1 MNPASQKALIVAPFW
16 GISGHVGNYRVDRF
30 VRWLG
35 ESGVRVVI
43 VRAGG
48 SDRECERSWGVEV
61 TVRDPIGLYRDPAPG
76 SKSAPPPRKPNSF
89 RRSTANFIFN
99 PDPTIVWASRA
110 VKNPLV
116 MKHGEGA
123 RWVISSG
130 PPESGHVCAA
140 RLAKRIG
147 AGLVVDMRDGWLDEP
162 LKSLLERSR
171 IRRWREG
178 RLESAILRQAE
189 RIFVTSDVWKELL
202 EKRLP
207 FTRDKTV
214 ILYNGYPNLEL
225 SPAPAVK
232 SSDERMTLLHAG
244 RFMHSSLER
253 NPKYLLEPLL
263 KGLGQVERK
272 GKVVLLG
279 QLSRDDMAEVRSWRV
294 RYAEYG
300 WSIEI
305 TEPVPREAMMRK
317 LMEADGLLLLSTSN
331 AAVPSK
337 LFEYLAVGKPILAF
351 TPRGSA
357 VWRIGESIQHVS
369 LVDYREDEDAGGA
382 QKTFLDSCLNGV
394 ISVSLPDLF
403 HESTLS
409 EIFIANLIKM

>member
-1 MNPASQKALIVAPFW
+1 M
-16 GISGHVGNYRVDRF
+16 
-30 VRWLG
+30 
-35 ESGVRVVI
+35 I

-48 SDRECERSWGVEV
+48 ADRECERSWGVEV

-76 SKSAPPPRKPNSF
+76 SKSAPPPRKPSSF

-110 VKNPLV
+110 AKNLLV
-116 MKHGEGA
+116 MKHGDGA

-147 AGLVVDMRDGWLDEP
+147 AGLIVDMRDGWLDEP
-162 LKSLLERSR
+162 LKPLLERSR

-202 EKRLP
+202 ENRLP
-207 FTRDKTV
+207 FTREKTV
-214 ILYNGYPNLEL
+214 VLFNGYPSFEL
-225 SPAPAVK
+225 PPAPAEKV
-232 SSDERMTLLHAG
+232 SNERISLLHAG

-253 NPKYLLEPLL
+253 NPRYLLEPLL

-272 GKVVLLG
+272 GEVVLLG
-279 QLSRDDMAEVRSWRV
+279 QLSREDMTEVRSWRE

-305 TEPVPREAMMRK
+305 TEPVSREAMMRK

-337 LFEYLAVGKPILAF
+337 LFEYLVTGKPILAF
-351 TPRGSA
+351 APRESA

-369 LVDYREDEDAGGA
+369 VVDYREGEDVGGA
-382 QKTFLDSCLNGV
+382 QKAFLDSCLNGV
-394 ISVSLPDLF
+394 ISASLPDMF

-409 EIFIANLIKM
+409 ELFISNLMRM

>member
-1 MNPASQKALIVAPFW
+1 
-16 GISGHVGNYRVDRF
+16 
-30 VRWLG
+30 
-35 ESGVRVVI
+35 
-43 VRAGG
+43 
-48 SDRECERSWGVEV
+48 
-61 TVRDPIGLYRDPAPG
+61 
-76 SKSAPPPRKPNSF
+76 
-89 RRSTANFIFN
+89 
-99 PDPTIVWASRA
+99 
-110 VKNPLV
+110 
-116 MKHGEGA
+116 
-123 RWVISSG
+123 
-130 PPESGHVCAA
+130 
-140 RLAKRIG
+140 LAKRIG

-162 LKSLLERSR
+162 LKPLLERSR

-178 RLESAILRQAE
+178 RLESAIFRQAE

-202 EKRLP
+202 GKRLP

-263 KGLGQVERK
+263 KGLDQVERK

-279 QLSRDDMAEVRSWRV
+279 QLSRDDMAEVRSWRE

-305 TEPVPREAMMRK
+305 AEPVPREAMMRK

-337 LFEYLAVGKPILAF
+337 LFEYLAAGKPILAF
-351 TPRGSA
+351 TPRRSA

>member
-1 MNPASQKALIVAPFW
+1 MIVAPFW

-35 ESGVRVVI
+35 ESGLRVVI

-48 SDRECERSWGVEV
+48 SDREYERSWGVEI

-76 SKSAPPPRKPNSF
+76 SKSPTPPRKPNAF
-89 RRSTANFIFN
+89 RRSAANFIFN

-110 VKNPLV
+110 AKNPLV
-116 MKHGEGA
+116 MKHGEGS

-147 AGLVVDMRDGWLDEP
+147 AGLAVDMRDGWLDEP
-162 LKSLLERSR
+162 LKPLLERSR

-214 ILYNGYPNLEL
+214 ILYNGYPNLEM
-225 SPAPAVK
+225 PQAPVVRP
-232 SSDERMTLLHAG
+232 SSERITLLHAG

-253 NPKYLLEPLL
+253 NPRYLLEPLL
-263 KGLGQVERK
+263 KGLSRVERK
-272 GKVVLLG
+272 GRVVLLG
-279 QLSRDDMAEVRSWRV
+279 QLSRDDMAEVRSWRE
-294 RYAEYG
+294 RYDEYG

-305 TEPVPREAMMRK
+305 EEPVPREAMMRK
-317 LMEADGLLLLSTSN
+317 LIEADALLLLSTSN

-351 TPRGSA
+351 TRRGSA
-357 VWRIGESIQHVS
+357 VWRIGKSIRHVL
-369 LVDYREDEDAGGA
+369 LVDYREGEEVGGA
-382 QKTFLDSCLNGV
+382 QKNFMDSCLDGV
-394 ISVSLPDLF
+394 ISASLPDLY
-403 HESTLS
+403 HESALS
-409 EIFIANLIKM
+409 ELFISNLMKM

>member
-1 MNPASQKALIVAPFW
+1 MNPAAQTALIVAPFW

-48 SDRECERSWGVEV
+48 SDRERERPWGVEV
-61 TVRDPIGLYRDPAPG
+61 TVRDPIGLYRDPAHG
-76 SKSAPPPRKPNSF
+76 SKSTPTPRKPSSF
-89 RRSTANFIFN
+89 RRSVANFIFN

-110 VKNPLV
+110 AKNPLV
-116 MKHGEGA
+116 MKHADGA

-147 AGLVVDMRDGWLDEP
+147 ASLVVDMRDGWLDEP
-162 LKSLLERSR
+162 LKPLLERSR

-207 FTRDKTV
+207 FTSEKTV
-214 ILYNGYPNLEL
+214 VLFNGFPNLEL
-225 SPAPAVK
+225 PPAQAPK
-232 SSDERMTLLHAG
+232 PLNERITLLHAG
-244 RFMHSSLER
+244 RFMHSSLKR
-253 NPKYLLEPLL
+253 NPRYLLEPLL
-263 KGLGQVERK
+263 KGLGRVERK
-272 GKVVLLG
+272 GEVVLLG
-279 QLSRDDMAEVRSWRV
+279 QLSRDDMTEVRSWRDK
-294 RYAEYG
+294 YAECG
-300 WSIEI
+300 WNIDVE
-305 TEPVPREAMMRK
+305 EPVPREAMMRK

-337 LFEYLAVGKPILAF
+337 LFEYLVTGKPVLAF

-369 LVDYREDEDAGGA
+369 VVDYRDDDAGTA
-382 QKTFLDSCLNGV
+382 QKAFLDSCIEGV
-394 ISVSLPDLF
+394 ISASPPGQF
-403 HESTLS
+403 RESTLS
-409 EIFIANLIKM
+409 ELFISNLMRA